1 MAFFASE
8 KIDGDCMYIFLLRSV
23 FSADGEWLFSAIF
36 QEG

>member
-1 MAFFASE
+1 
-8 KIDGDCMYIFLLRSV
+8 MYIFLLRSV